1 MFSMSWRG
9 LYSSG
14 TQVLFNRCSPIPKG
28 TVLIH
33 TVIARLPQHPYY
45 GKRGKAKIQGNMLV
59 FKVQII
65 SKLHIPLQLTF
76 NLTTISHIS
85 TSSWKE
91 IWEISSNSPTPA
103 PLITQV
109 SAHTLLF
116 PYMEH
121 THPSPNILRQVKVT
135 SSYCT
140 HLKI

>member
-14 TQVLFNRCSPIPKG
+14 TQVLFNYCSPIPKG
-28 TVLIH
+28 TVFIH
-33 TVIARLPQHPYY
+33 TVIARLLQHPYY
-45 GKRGKAKIQGNMLV
+45 GKRGKA
-59 FKVQII
+59 FKLQII

-76 NLTTISHIS
+76 NLTTISHMS

-91 IWEISSNSPTPA
+91 IWEISSNSPTPT

-109 SAHTLLF
+109 SAHTLLS
-116 PYMEH
+116 PYTEH

-135 SSYCT
+135 SRYCT